1 MATSLR
7 NLFLLPIVILSLS
20 LLGVSVPVEAADSTR
35 QLSGT
40 FRWTQGSDRD
50 QPLQV
55 TLTPLR
61 ENLWQAT
68 FTFRFNGSRNR
79 WRGELQG
86 SLDHGEVTGT
96 VSQGRGR
103 RPRTWRIAGT
113 VRDGVLQARHYEQH
127 GRRGETLTGTIRL
140 RVAD

>member
-1 MATSLR
+1 METAPRSSL
-7 NLFLLPIVILSLS
+7 LVAIVLLVIS
-20 LLGVSVPVEAADSTR
+20 LLGGSVPVEAADSTR
-35 QLSGT
+35 ELSGT
-40 FRWTQGSDRD
+40 FRWNQGSGRD
-50 QPLQV
+50 KPLSA
-55 TLTPLR
+55 TLTSVR
-61 ENLWQAT
+61 EDVWQAT
-68 FTFRFNGSRNR
+68 FTFRFNGSRHR

-103 RPRTWRIAGT
+103 RPRTWRIAGS